1 LAQQNRVPRLPSG
14 SAEWYKFPFTLLPNL
29 SIIWVI
35 IAVLALTAILD
46 RLLLRPILDV
56 IRRREHAIDSAR
68 DLARQSAAQ
77 AQQAAAEFD
86 QRTTAARADLYR
98 QMDEMR
104 RAALGRRAEIVEQ
117 TRTEAEAQV
126 AAAARRLD
134 EEAAEAKRRLA
145 AESETLGAAIAER
158 ILGRRAS

>member
-1 LAQQNRVPRLPSG
+1 M
-14 SAEWYKFPFTLLPNL
+14 LPNL

-35 IAVLALTAILD
+35 VAVLVLTAVLD

-56 IRRREHAIDSAR
+56 IRRREQAIDSAR

-77 AQQAAAEFD
+77 AQNAATEFE
-86 QRTTAARADLYR
+86 QRTSAARGELYR

-104 RAALGRRAEIVEQ
+104 RAALGRRAEIVEG
-117 TRTEAEAQV
+117 TRAEAEAQV
-126 AAAARRLD
+126 TAAVRRLD
-134 EEAAEAKRRLA
+134 EEAADARRRLDA
-145 AESETLGAAIAER
+145 DSETLGAAIAER

>member
-1 LAQQNRVPRLPSG
+1 M
-14 SAEWYKFPFTLLPNL
+14 LPNL

-35 IAVLALTAILD
+35 VAVLVLTAVLD
-46 RLLLRPILDV
+46 RLLLRPVLDV

-77 AQQAAAEFD
+77 AQQAAAEFE
-86 QRTTAARADLYR
+86 QRTSAARAELYR
-98 QMDEMR
+98 QMDDMR

-117 TRTEAEAQV
+117 TRSEADAQI
-126 AAAARRLD
+126 ADAARRLE
-134 EEAAEAKRRLA
+134 EEAAEARRTLG

>member
-1 LAQQNRVPRLPSG
+1 
-14 SAEWYKFPFTLLPNL
+14 LLPNL

-35 IAVLALTAILD
+35 IAVLVLTGVLD
-46 RLLLRPILDV
+46 RLLLRPVLDV

-77 AQQAAAEFD
+77 AQQAAAEFE
-86 QRTTAARADLYR
+86 QRTSAARAELYR
-98 QMDEMR
+98 QMDDMR

-117 TRTEAEAQV
+117 TRSEAEAQI
-126 AAAARRLD
+126 AAAARRLED
-134 EEAAEAKRRLA
+134 EAAQARRTLD
-145 AESETLGAAIAER
+145 AESQTLGAAIAER